1 MGYNFNG
8 LPIFQIDAQLFPGS
22 SGGLVISKPTNIA
35 MIDGNLKYNK
45 IKQFVFLG
53 VYSGEFKWYENI
65 DIGGNII
72 RMGGNSYGLG
82 NVWYSYLIPEIISD
96 GVKFHPSYL

>member
-1 MGYNFNG
+1 MKSGIIASAWGYNFNG

-65 DIGGNII
+65 RYRRQYN
-72 RMGGNSYGLG
+72 
-82 NVWYSYLIPEIISD
+82 
-96 GVKFHPSYL
+96 